1 MAKPSVR
8 LATVE
13 VAFAIGVIAVIVR
26 AGQVQLVDG
35 ARYAAQARE
44 SRTESVVLPA
54 RRGTIFDRAGVP
66 LAVTQESYH
75 LGLAPRELRDTDRD
89 VQILAKQLG
98 LSTREI
104 RRALRKSWAY
114 FDGPFTAAQVYPL
127 RKIRGVHLTND
138 FVRFY
143 PDPDLARAVLG
154 RPAADGR
161 PASGIER
168 VFDSTLAGEPGSAVV
183 LRDGQGRTIESPA
196 RLGAFPVPGE
206 DVYLTLD
213 AGVQEIAQRALGTAI
228 QRLHAAG
235 GDVVVLEPS
244 TGEILAVASR
254 RADGSPSTSAFTSV
268 FEPGS
273 TAKIFEAAALL
284 QDHLVTST
292 DSVWGEHGVWK
303 QRYREIHDDHPEG
316 WMTLSN
322 VIEVS
327 SNIGAAKFAE
337 RLTPDQQFGMLRAF
351 GLGTP
356 TGVEF
361 PAESRGRLPAPA
373 DWSGTTSASLAMG
386 YEVAVTPLQLAA
398 AYAAIANDGVLL
410 QPTLIKEIRAPD
422 GSVVYTHQPEPVR
435 RVVSPDVAA
444 HLRAM
449 LRNVVDRGG
458 TGASAALTTYS
469 VAGKTGT
476 ARLAGPKGY
485 LSGEYTA
492 VFASIFPAEDPQ
504 LAMVVRLDDP
514 RGGYAA
520 LTAAPV
526 TRQVLEEI
534 LGARTEAIDRRRL
547 SNEPPPAPP
556 DQALIDAGTVPYVV
570 QWPDTGAPAPAG
582 PRPVP
587 DVIGLSP
594 REAVRRVLRVGLNA
608 RLEGLGTISRT
619 RPAVGDSVKAGG
631 VVVLYG
637 RGGSR

>member
-1 MAKPSVR
+1 MAKPTVR

-13 VAFAIGVIAVIVR
+13 VAFAIGVIAVLVR
-26 AGQVQLVDG
+26 AGQVQLLDG

-66 LAVTQESYH
+66 LAVTEESFH

-89 VQILAKQLG
+89 VQTIAKQLG

-114 FDGPFTAAQVYPL
+114 FDGPFTAAQVYSL

-154 RPAADGR
+154 RPAGDGR

-196 RLGAFPVPGE
+196 RLGAFPVAG
-206 DVYLTLD
+206 DDIYLTLD
-213 AGVQEIAQRALGTAI
+213 AGVQEIAQRALVTAI

-284 QDHLVTST
+284 QDHLVTAT

-303 QRYREIHDDHPEG
+303 QQYREIHDDHPEG

-337 RLTPDQQFGMLRAF
+337 RLTPDQQYDMLRAF

-361 PAESRGRLPAPA
+361 PAESRGRLPAPG
-373 DWSGTTSASLAMG
+373 DWSGTTAASLAMG

-410 QPTLIKEIRAPD
+410 QPTLVREIRAPD
-422 GSVVYTHQPEPVR
+422 GSVVYAHQPEPVR

-449 LRNVVDRGG
+449 LKNVVDRGG

-485 LSGEYTA
+485 LTGEYTA

-526 TRQVLEEI
+526 TRQMLEQI
-534 LGARTEAIDRRRL
+534 LGARTGALDRRRL
-547 SNEPPPAPP
+547 SNEAPPAPP

-570 QWPDTGAPAPAG
+570 QWPDTAAPPPAG
-582 PRPVP
+582 RRPVP
-587 DVIGLSP
+587 DVVGLSP
-594 REAVRRVLRVGLNA
+594 REAVRRVQRMGLNA
-608 RLEGLGTISRT
+608 RLEGLGTIART
-619 RPAVGDSVKAGG
+619 SPAAGDSVKSGG
-631 VVVLYG
+631 LVVLYG
-637 RGGSR
+637 RGGGR